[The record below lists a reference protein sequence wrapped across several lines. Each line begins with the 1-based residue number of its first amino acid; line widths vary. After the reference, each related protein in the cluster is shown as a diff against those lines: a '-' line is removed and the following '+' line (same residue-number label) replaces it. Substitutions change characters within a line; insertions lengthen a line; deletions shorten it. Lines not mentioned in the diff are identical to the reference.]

1 MVKYQWDGKVAPEC
15 DDADEQRWKIGGK
28 FNDKKWNIKWKT
40 LRNIKLL
47 RFPPKKQRRFSFLES
62 KSGSESLS
70 PLQSELE
77 SVKTVD
83 VLMYFFNIFSLN
95 LCLQSSENAWG

>member
-1 MVKYQWDGKVAPEC
+1 MKHKMENFEEYKIFKISPEKTK
-15 DDADEQRWKIGGK
+15 KI
-28 FNDKKWNIKWKT
+28 F
-40 LRNIKLL
+40 
-47 RFPPKKQRRFSFLES
+47 FSES
-62 KSGSESLS
+62 KSGSESWS

>member
-1 MVKYQWDGKVAPEC
+1 MKHKMENFEEYKTFKISPEKT
-15 DDADEQRWKIGGK
+15 KI
-28 FNDKKWNIKWKT
+28 F
-40 LRNIKLL
+40 
-47 RFPPKKQRRFSFLES
+47 FSES

-95 LCLQSSENAWG
+95 LCLQSSENA